1 MERALD
7 VFGEPSFMKR
17 ESGFIKFT
25 WDSSFFVFQDL
36 LYLQKEKKKGKQHP
50 LNFCSI
56 PSVKEV
62 RENPGFVDGKQEL
75 MLRNVLK
82 LINYFSSLPLLPVQ
96 FGLTLLLFA
105 LSLTTC
111 LTLSVLSG
119 DSGNLKP
126 SQGQELATFS
136 ANSHKSI
143 YTVIVFQE

>member
-1 MERALD
+1 M
-7 VFGEPSFMKR
+7 
-17 ESGFIKFT
+17 
-25 WDSSFFVFQDL
+25 
-36 LYLQKEKKKGKQHP
+36 
-50 LNFCSI
+50 
-56 PSVKEV
+56 KEV

-82 LINYFSSLPLLPVQ
+82 LINYFSSSPLLPVQ

-111 LTLSVLSG
+111 LTLSVLSS

>member
-1 MERALD
+1 MCLENRVSWKGKVGLL
-7 VFGEPSFMKR
+7 
-17 ESGFIKFT
+17 
-25 WDSSFFVFQDL
+25 SSPGILHSLFSKICYTFRR
-36 LYLQKEKKKGKQHP
+36 KKKGKQHP

>member
-1 MERALD
+1 MGLL
-7 VFGEPSFMKR
+7 
-17 ESGFIKFT
+17 
-25 WDSSFFVFQDL
+25 SSPGILHSLFSKICYTFRR
-36 LYLQKEKKKGKQHP
+36 KKKGKQHP

>member
-1 MERALD
+1 MERTLD
-7 VFGEPSFMKR
+7 LSGEPSFMKR
-17 ESGFIKFT
+17 EGGFIKFT

-36 LYLQKEKKKGKQHP
+36 LHLQKKNKKGKQHP
-50 LNFCSI
+50 LNFCLI
-56 PSVKEV
+56 PSVKGV

-82 LINYFSSLPLLPVQ
+82 LINRFSSCPPFPAQ

-105 LSLTTC
+105 LSLSTC
-111 LTLSVLSG
+111 FTLSVLSG

-126 SQGQELATFS
+126 SQGQELVTFC

>member
-1 MERALD
+1 MERTLD

-17 ESGFIKFT
+17 EGGFIKFT
-25 WDSSFFVFQDL
+25 WDSSFFVFQKL
-36 LYLQKEKKKGKQHP
+36 LHLQKKNKKGKQHP

-56 PSVKEV
+56 PSVKGV

-82 LINYFSSLPLLPVQ
+82 LTNRFSSCPSPAQ

-105 LSLTTC
+105 LSLSTC

-119 DSGNLKP
+119 DSGSLKP
-126 SQGQELATFS
+126 SQGQELVTFC
-136 ANSHKSI
+136 ANSHKTI

>member
-1 MERALD
+1 MGLL
-7 VFGEPSFMKR
+7 
-17 ESGFIKFT
+17 
-25 WDSSFFVFQDL
+25 SSPGILHSLFSKICYTFRR
-36 LYLQKEKKKGKQHP
+36 KEKGKQHP

-82 LINYFSSLPLLPVQ
+82 LIDYFSFSPLLPVQ
-96 FGLTLLLFA
+96 CGLTLLLFA

-119 DSGNLKP
+119 DSGYLKP
-126 SQGQELATFS
+126 SQG
-136 ANSHKSI
+136 
-143 YTVIVFQE
+143 